1 MSISLGDRSLQWI
14 HCSPSIARLTRE
26 RSRPTYNKKAVS
38 NKRMSLLVTTNIFI
52 FESPE
57 SLDQILP
64 VQLNFAENHQNYILH
79 QTTSNVLRFQSSY
92 YD

>member
-1 MSISLGDRSLQWI
+1 MDPLVNIHSKVNERKVQAYLQQE
-14 HCSPSIARLTRE
+14 S
-26 RSRPTYNKKAVS
+26 NS
-38 NKRMSLLVTTNIFI
+38 NKRMSLLVTANIFI
-52 FESPE
+52 SESPE

-64 VQLNFAENHQNYILH
+64 VQLNFTENHQNYMLH

>member
-1 MSISLGDRSLQWI
+1 MDPLVTIHSKINERRVQTHLQEE
-14 HCSPSIARLTRE
+14 SG
-26 RSRPTYNKKAVS
+26 S
-38 NKRMSLLVTTNIFI
+38 NKGMSLLVTANIFI
-52 FESPE
+52 SESPE

-64 VQLNFAENHQNYILH
+64 VQLNFTENHQNYMLH